1 MRKFKFAILI
11 ALLLAGMSLS
21 AVGSY
26 IYYMPV
32 EVDSS
37 LSPEVLMPGDA
48 AFLTITIKNGGAEYG
63 IGKDTSGLTLSTPV
77 NRTILQGT
85 EDITVLNGE
94 HGNVGMIGP
103 NDEVVLYYNIVA
115 NDSIADGTYFL
126 DFCVEAGYDSEEI
139 CRQIPIK
146 IDSGTLSLSRSE
158 LPETGKISL
167 DVANPRQN
175 TINAVTIIPEASGVE
190 FSPEKYYIGTMKS
203 DEIFTIEFDLSTLQP
218 SSAET
223 LNFRSIFK
231 NGDNWHESQS
241 YNMTYRA
248 ANNQAGKDGGS
259 SSNAGLSTTT
269 IAVLILFVGSI
280 GGAYL
285 WRRRKGKT

>member
-1 MRKFKFAILI
+1 MRIFKIFILL
-11 ALLLAGMSLS
+11 ALLLSGISLS

-32 EVDSS
+32 EIESS

-48 AFLTITIKNGGAEYG
+48 ALLAITIKNGGAEYG
-63 IGKDTSGLTLSTPV
+63 VGEETGGMTLSTPV
-77 NRTILQGT
+77 NKTVLKGT
-85 EDITVLNGE
+85 DDIEVLNGE
-94 HGNVGMIGP
+94 HSNVGMIGP

-126 DFCVEAGYDSEEI
+126 DFCVTAGYDSVDI

-146 IDSGTLSLSRSE
+146 VDSGTLSLSRAE

-175 TINAVTIIPEASGVE
+175 TLNAVTIIPGARGIE
-190 FSPEKYYIGTMKS
+190 FSPEKYYVGTMKP
-203 DEIFTIEFDLSTLQP
+203 DEIFTIEFDLSTEQP
-218 SSAET
+218 SAAENVT
-223 LNFRSIFK
+223 FRSVFK
-231 NGDNWHESQS
+231 NGDNWHESQPYS
-241 YNMTYRA
+241 MTYKA
-248 ANNQAGKDGGS
+248 ASRPGAKDGGS

-269 IAVLILFVGSI
+269 AAILVLFAVSI
-280 GGAYL
+280 VGAYI